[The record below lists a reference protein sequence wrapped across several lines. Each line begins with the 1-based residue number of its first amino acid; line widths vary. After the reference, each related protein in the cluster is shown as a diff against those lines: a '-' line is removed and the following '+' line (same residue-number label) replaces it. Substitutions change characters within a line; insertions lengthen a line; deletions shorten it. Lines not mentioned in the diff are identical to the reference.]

1 MKVLECESIIKQ
13 YHLYDHVV
21 TAVNRISLEVEEGE
35 FVALMGESGSGKSTF
50 LRIAA
55 GLDKPDSGMVR
66 LLGKDI
72 VNMKPDP
79 LCLFRGKHTGYVFQ
93 SHRLV
98 PYLTALENILLPI
111 SASGQDKS
119 RVEHR
124 LSLLIER
131 LALGDRLNHLPC
143 ELSGG
148 QQQRVAIARALIHYP
163 MILFADEPTGNLD
176 RANADEVLEL
186 LLETKNL
193 IGQTLI
199 MVTHD
204 MSIANRADRIFRME
218 DGKLELCNKRSARE
232 ALERD
237 MSL

>member
-21 TAVNRISLEVEEGE
+21 TAVNRVSLEVEEGE

-55 GLDKPDSGMVR
+55 GLDKPDSGTVR

-124 LSLLIER
+124 LSLLIDR

-176 RANADEVLEL
+176 RATADNVTDLLVGLRDEL
-186 LLETKNL
+186 H
-193 IGQTLI
+193 QTLVI
-199 MVTHD
+199 VTHD
-204 MSIANRADRIFRME
+204 EKLADRADRAYRMV
-218 DGKLELCNKRSARE
+218 DGELYVKR
-232 ALERD
+232 
-237 MSL
+237 

>member
-1 MKVLECESIIKQ
+1 MKVLECEAIIKQ

-21 TAVNRISLEVEEGE
+21 TAVNRVNFEVEEGE
-35 FVALMGESGSGKSTF
+35 FVAITGESGSGKSTF

-55 GLDKPDSGMVR
+55 GLDKPDAGTVR
-66 LLGKDI
+66 LLGQDI

-111 SASGQDKS
+111 SASGQDRS
-119 RVEHR
+119 RVENR
-124 LSLLIER
+124 LALLIDR

-163 MILFADEPTGNLD
+163 MILLADEPTGNLD
-176 RANADEVLEL
+176 RTNADNVTDLLADLRDEL
-186 LLETKNL
+186 H
-193 IGQTLI
+193 QTLVV
-199 MVTHD
+199 VTHD
-204 MSIANRADRIFRME
+204 EKLAARADRAYRMV
-218 DGKLELCNKRSARE
+218 DGELFIKR
-232 ALERD
+232 
-237 MSL
+237 

>member
-1 MKVLECESIIKQ
+1 
-13 YHLYDHVV
+13 
-21 TAVNRISLEVEEGE
+21 
-35 FVALMGESGSGKSTF
+35 
-50 LRIAA
+50 
-55 GLDKPDSGMVR
+55 
-66 LLGKDI
+66 
-72 VNMKPDP
+72 MKPDP

-111 SASGQDKS
+111 SASGQDRS

-124 LSLLIER
+124 LSLLIDR

-176 RANADEVLEL
+176 RATADHVTDLLVSLRDEL
-186 LLETKNL
+186 N
-193 IGQTLI
+193 QTLVI
-199 MVTHD
+199 VTHD
-204 MSIANRADRIFRME
+204 EALANRADRAYRME
-218 DGKLELCNKRSARE
+218 AGELYVKR
-232 ALERD
+232 
-237 MSL
+237 

>member
-55 GLDKPDSGMVR
+55 GLDKPDSGTVR

-124 LSLLIER
+124 LSLLIDR

-176 RANADEVLEL
+176 RATADNVTDLLVGLRDEL
-186 LLETKNL
+186 H
-193 IGQTLI
+193 QTLVI
-199 MVTHD
+199 VTHD
-204 MSIANRADRIFRME
+204 EKLADRADRAYRMV
-218 DGKLELCNKRSARE
+218 DGELYVKR
-232 ALERD
+232 
-237 MSL
+237 

>member
-1 MKVLECESIIKQ
+1 MKVLECTSIIKQ

-21 TAVNRISLEVEEGE
+21 TAVNRVNFEVEEGE
-35 FVALMGESGSGKSTF
+35 FVAITGESGSGKSTF

-55 GLDKPDSGMVR
+55 GLDKPDAGTVR
-66 LLGKDI
+66 LLGQDI

-111 SASGQDKS
+111 SASGQDRS
-119 RVEHR
+119 RVENR
-124 LSLLIER
+124 LALLIDR

-163 MILFADEPTGNLD
+163 MILLADEPTGNLD
-176 RANADEVLEL
+176 RTNADNVTDLLADLRDEL
-186 LLETKNL
+186 H
-193 IGQTLI
+193 QTLVV
-199 MVTHD
+199 VTHD
-204 MSIANRADRIFRME
+204 EKLAARADRAYRMV
-218 DGKLELCNKRSARE
+218 DGELFIKR
-232 ALERD
+232 
-237 MSL
+237 

>member
-1 MKVLECESIIKQ
+1 MKVLECKSIIKQ

-21 TAVNRISLEVEEGE
+21 TAVNRVNFEVEEGE
-35 FVALMGESGSGKSTF
+35 FVAITGESGSGKSTL

-55 GLDKPDSGMVR
+55 GLDKPNAGEVR
-66 LLGKDI
+66 LLGQDI

-119 RVEHR
+119 RVESR
-124 LSLLIER
+124 LAFLIDR
-131 LALGDRLNHLPC
+131 LALGDRLGHLPC

-176 RANADEVLEL
+176 RTNADNVTDLLVSLRDEL
-186 LLETKNL
+186 R
-193 IGQTLI
+193 QTLVI
-199 MVTHD
+199 VTHD
-204 MSIANRADRIFRME
+204 EKLANRADRAYRMV
-218 DGKLELCNKRSARE
+218 DGELYVKR
-232 ALERD
+232 
-237 MSL
+237 

>member
-21 TAVNRISLEVEEGE
+21 TAVNRVSLEVEEGE

-55 GLDKPDSGMVR
+55 GLDKPDSGTVR

-124 LSLLIER
+124 LSLLIDR

-176 RANADEVLEL
+176 RATADNVTNLLVGLRDEL
-186 LLETKNL
+186 H
-193 IGQTLI
+193 QTLVI
-199 MVTHD
+199 VTHD
-204 MSIANRADRIFRME
+204 EKLADRADRAYRMV
-218 DGKLELCNKRSARE
+218 DGELYVKR
-232 ALERD
+232 
-237 MSL
+237 